1 MANWSQMVPEEYY
14 CLGRSL
20 ESRKIYYIKQYEII
34 DVTPGGEC
42 DIEDDGVV
50 TTLLHAQGDSVE
62 GTLLVC
68 GTDSDGF

>member
-1 MANWSQMVPEEYY
+1 MANWSQVAPEEYY

-34 DVTPGGEC
+34 DVTPSGEC
-42 DIEDDGVV
+42 DIEDEGIV

-62 GTLLVC
+62 GTLAVR
-68 GTDSDGF
+68 GINSGDF